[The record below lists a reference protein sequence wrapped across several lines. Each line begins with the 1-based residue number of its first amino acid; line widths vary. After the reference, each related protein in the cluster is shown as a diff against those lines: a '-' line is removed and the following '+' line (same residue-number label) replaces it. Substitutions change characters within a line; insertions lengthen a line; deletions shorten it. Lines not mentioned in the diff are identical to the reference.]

1 MNDMNTSLSI
11 TDVVRGMAVL
21 SVLGLFGVLLYYLP
35 QPGYSQSRLFLFGL
49 IAGAAVLGGAGV
61 VLRRATLT
69 AVGIFGLF
77 LLGFWQA
84 VLSVFVL
91 PVAALLVVA
100 ALLDRPENTPTI
112 NTNQSS

>member
-1 MNDMNTSLSI
+1 MALH
-11 TDVVRGMAVL
+11 TDRARRR
-21 SVLGLFGVLLYYLP
+21 
-35 QPGYSQSRLFLFGL
+35 QRI

-69 AVGIFGLF
+69 AVGVSGLF

-84 VLSVFVL
+84 ALSVFIL

-100 ALLDRPENTPTI
+100 ALVDRPENTPTNI
-112 NTNQSS
+112 PNQSS